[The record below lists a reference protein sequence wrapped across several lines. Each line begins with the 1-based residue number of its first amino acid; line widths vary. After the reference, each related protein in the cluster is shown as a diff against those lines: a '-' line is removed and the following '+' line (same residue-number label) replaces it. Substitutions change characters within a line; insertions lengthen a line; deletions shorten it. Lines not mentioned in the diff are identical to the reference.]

1 MTVSMKKCMF
11 TGQPYV
17 FTAVTC
23 TSECWKE
30 TSLGLIVT
38 ENNVMNSKEFKLYLR
53 TESAVSLETTRNYN
67 FKIQ

>member
-1 MTVSMKKCMF
+1 MKECKF

-17 FTAVTC
+17 FTSVTC
-23 TSECWKE
+23 TSSCWEEK
-30 TSLGLIVT
+30 SQGLIVT